1 MKKNLL
7 YYSFFLP
14 VFILS
19 GCVKDEPLT
28 LASLEVWP
36 SDRFVTEIH
45 FVSKLTGAAMGSS
58 EADYAPV
65 SNYFTTTLN
74 SINGSWL
81 GIIDRTDVTYHATNQ
96 QNPVLKSALD
106 SKHWTYLAM
115 NKITGGNKF
124 EASTLFLNS
133 PVIGSTSYKVAD
145 DCYIAGP
152 ILRMEGKRDDGVK
165 MYFDNVYFRTVRFD
179 TPAQLAAFG
188 GESGIMSKL
197 KLERMNFLM
206 VGSVKSELIESFR
219 TTLNNTDSAFK
230 LSIVE
235 GTENSDYAIFVLAE
249 EHFWGYAG
257 STVTS
262 LANGIN
268 AYTLNLNW

>member
-7 YYSFFLP
+7 YYSLFLS

-19 GCVKDEPLT
+19 GCVKDESIT
-28 LASLEVWP
+28 LESLEVWP
-36 SDRFVTEIH
+36 SDKFVTQIH
-45 FVSKLTGAAMGSS
+45 FVSKLTNAAMGTS

-74 SINGSWL
+74 SIHGSWL
-81 GIIDRTDVTYHATNQ
+81 GIIDRTDVTYNATNQ
-96 QNPVLKSALD
+96 QNPVLKGALD

-115 NKITGGNKF
+115 NKIAGGNTF

-133 PVIGSTSYKVAD
+133 PVIGSTSYKLTN
-145 DCYIAGP
+145 DCYVTGP
-152 ILRMEGKRDDGVK
+152 ILKLEGKRDDGEK
-165 MYFDNVYFRTVRFD
+165 ISFDIYFRTARFD
-179 TPAQLAAFG
+179 APAQITAFG
-188 GESGIMSKL
+188 GESGIMSSMKN
-197 KLERMNFLM
+197 ERMNFLM
-206 VGSVKSELIESFR
+206 VGTVKKDLIESFR
-219 TTLNNTDSAFK
+219 TTINNTDSAFK

-235 GTENSDYAIFVLAE
+235 GTENNDYAIFVLAE

-262 LANGIN
+262 LGSSIN
-268 AYTLNLNW
+268 AYTISLNW